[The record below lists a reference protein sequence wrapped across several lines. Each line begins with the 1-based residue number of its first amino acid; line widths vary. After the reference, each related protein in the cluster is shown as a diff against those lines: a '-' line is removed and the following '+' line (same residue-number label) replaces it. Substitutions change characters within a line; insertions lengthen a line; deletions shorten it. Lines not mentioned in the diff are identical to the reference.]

1 MKTYTDME
9 RLEKLYGVLDK
20 MYHEIGLLL
29 EDWSMLDE
37 IGDMDYLQFMRHVYE
52 KYESLIPNGKKIST
66 IRGHKVAVIK
76 YYCETVNSKEED
88 E

>member
-1 MKTYTDME
+1 MKTYTHME
-9 RLEKLYGVLDK
+9 RLEKLYRIRDK

-29 EDWSMLDE
+29 EDWAMLDE
-37 IGDMDYLQFMRHVYE
+37 IGDRDYLQFMREVYE
-52 KYESLIPNGKKIST
+52 KYESLIPNGKKIFT

-76 YYCETVNSKEED
+76 YYCETVNSKAD